1 MQGLVTVFGGS
12 GFLGSYVVRALAK
25 QGWRIRVAVRRP
37 NLAYRL
43 RPMGDVGQIQLFQ
56 ANVAVPE
63 TVEHALD
70 GAEACV
76 NLVGILYQTPSRS
89 FQRVHVE
96 GARNVAEAAAARG
109 ISKFV
114 QMSAIGA
121 DPDATSDYARSK
133 GEGEAQVRKQIA
145 AARVLRPSVL
155 FGPEDDFFN
164 RFAAMSGWSPAL
176 PLIGGGKTRFQ
187 PAFVA
192 DVGRAVTQCLDDDT
206 TAGQTYEL
214 GGPRV
219 YTFKELMQLVLRE
232 THRSR
237 LLAPVPGTIAS
248 LIGLT
253 GDIQAAITP
262 FKPMLTSDQVLLLE
276 TDNVV
281 GAKAQGFSALG
292 ITPAD
297 VESIVP
303 TYLWRYRKDGQFAD
317 AVPT

>member
-25 QGWRIRVAVRRP
+25 RGWRIRVAVRRP

-56 ANVAVPE
+56 ANVGVPE
-63 TVEHALD
+63 TVEQALD

-76 NLVGILYQTPSRS
+76 NLVGVLYQTPSRS

-96 GARNVAEAAAARG
+96 GARNVAEAAAASG

-121 DPDATSDYARSK
+121 DPDARSDYARSK
-133 GEGEAQVRKQIA
+133 GEGEAQVRRRIGS
-145 AARVLRPSVL
+145 ARVLRPSVL
-155 FGPEDDFFN
+155 YGPEDDFFN
-164 RFAAMSGWSPAL
+164 RFAKMSSWSPAL

-187 PAFVA
+187 PAYVA
-192 DVGRAVTQCLDDDT
+192 DVGRAVAHCLDDDA

-214 GGPRV
+214 GGPGV
-219 YTFKELMQLVLRE
+219 YSFKELMQLLLRE

-237 LLAPVPGTIAS
+237 LLLPVPGTLAG
-248 LIGLT
+248 LIGIA
-253 GDIQAAITP
+253 GDMTTITP
-262 FKPMLTSDQVLLLE
+262 FKPMLTSDQALLLE

-281 GAKAQGFSALG
+281 GDKAQGFSALG

-297 VESIVP
+297 VESIIP

>member
-25 QGWRIRVAVRRP
+25 RGWRIRVACRRP

-56 ANVAVPE
+56 ANVGVPE
-63 TVEHALD
+63 TVEQALE

-76 NLVGILYQTPSRS
+76 NLVGVLYQTPKRS

-96 GARNVAEAAAARG
+96 GARNVAGAATARG
-109 ISKFV
+109 ITKFV
-114 QMSAIGA
+114 QVSAIGA
-121 DPDATSDYARSK
+121 DPDAPSVYARTK

-145 AARVLRPSVL
+145 SARVLRPSVL

-187 PAFVA
+187 PAYVA
-192 DVGRAVTQCLDDDT
+192 DVGRAVAQCLDDDA
-206 TAGQTYEL
+206 TAGKTFEL

-219 YTFKELMQLVLRE
+219 YTFKELMQILLRE

-237 LLAPVPGTIAS
+237 LLVPVPGSIAG
-248 LIGLT
+248 LIGIA
-253 GDIQAAITP
+253 GDIEAAITP
-262 FKPMLTSDQVLLLE
+262 FKPMLTSDQALLLE
-276 TDNVV
+276 SDNVV
-281 GAKAQGFSALG
+281 GDKAEGFAALG

>member
-1 MQGLVTVFGGS
+1 MPRPRWVRWGS
-12 GFLGSYVVRALAK
+12 STG
-25 QGWRIRVAVRRP
+25 
-37 NLAYRL
+37 
-43 RPMGDVGQIQLFQ
+43 
-56 ANVAVPE
+56 
-63 TVEHALD
+63 
-70 GAEACV
+70 
-76 NLVGILYQTPSRS
+76 TPSRS
-89 FQRVHVE
+89 FHRVHVE
-96 GARNVAEAAAARG
+96 GACNVTEGLPRAGSQGTRCRR
-109 ISKFV
+109 
-114 QMSAIGA
+114 SALIR
-121 DPDATSDYARSK
+121 DALSDYARSK
-133 GEGEAQVRKQIA
+133 GEAEAQVRKQIA
-145 AARVLRPSVL
+145 SARVLRPSER

-192 DVGRAVTQCLDDDT
+192 DVGRAVTRCLDDDA
-206 TAGQTYEL
+206 TAGQTFEL

>member
-12 GFLGSYVVRALAK
+12 GFLGGYVVRALAK
-25 QGWRIRVAVRRP
+25 RGWRIRVAVRRP

-63 TVEHALD
+63 TVEQALE

-76 NLVGILYQTPSRS
+76 NLVGVLYQTPSRS

-121 DPDATSDYARSK
+121 DPDARSDYARSK
-133 GEGEAQVRKQIA
+133 GEGEAQVRKRTA
-145 AARVLRPSVL
+145 SARVVRPSVL

-164 RFAAMSGWSPAL
+164 RFAKMSGWSPVL
-176 PLIGGGKTRFQ
+176 PLIGGGKTKFQ
-187 PAFVA
+187 PAYVA
-192 DVGRAVTQCLDDDT
+192 DVGRAVAHCLDEDA
-206 TAGQTYEL
+206 TAGKTYEL

-219 YTFKELMQLVLRE
+219 YTFKELMQLLLRE

-237 LLAPVPGTIAS
+237 LLLPVPGTLAS
-248 LIGLT
+248 LIGLA
-253 GDIQAAITP
+253 GDLTAITP
-262 FKPMLTSDQVLLLE
+262 FKPMFTSDQALLLE

-281 GAKAQGFSALG
+281 SAKAQGFSALG